1 MQPSLNNP
9 PIRVEDA
16 PVPLSPGRLLLFATA
31 LLDCAI
37 DLVLIVLFMLGLL
50 VVRYFV
56 LRMPIGNADLLGQ
69 MKVPVVIASELPFVL
84 VGLWRL
90 RRRGT
95 LQGLLGRVDA
105 KAVKEGLAAGFGF
118 VLLS

>member
-9 PIRVEDA
+9 PVLIEDVA
-16 PVPLSPGRLLLFATA
+16 VPVAPGRLLLFATA
-31 LLDCAI
+31 VLDCVI
-37 DLVLIVLFMLGLL
+37 DLVLIVLFMFGLL
-50 VVRYFV
+50 AVRYFV
-56 LRMPIGNADLLGQ
+56 LKMPIGNADLLGQ
-69 MKVPVVIASELPFVL
+69 NKVPVLIVSELPFVL

-105 KAVKEGLAAGFGF
+105 KAVKEGL
-118 VLLS
+118 